1 MSTAGCKERFC
12 EKYPLGVFFNQ
23 KFTLPLQIITN
34 NWITVSN
41 NNDKNNGG
49 FNSFR
54 DRHPVLVNS
63 ALMALALV
71 ALGYIALLFID
82 VFTSHG
88 QQVQVPDVRNMPLEK
103 AIEILDD
110 AGLRWEISDS
120 TTFYENYQP
129 GAVIDQDPKAK
140 SYIKKIRI
148 IYLSVNA
155 MHAPI
160 IPLPKLVDLPGRQG
174 MATLKAMGFKHVTMD
189 SVASEMDGLILQVT
203 VDGHNVAP
211 GNPVSV
217 NSQIK
222 ITVGDGSIVD
232 LNPEQILD
240 PELLDSIDEANYQD
254 AQKNYEEE
262 LKAAQAR
269 AEQERKSQQST
280 EEKKDKDKDKNKDKK
295 KEQDKGKNKKSE

>member
-1 MSTAGCKERFC
+1 MSNK
-12 EKYPLGVFFNQ
+12 ND
-23 KFTLPLQIITN
+23 N
-34 NWITVSN
+34 NS
-41 NNDKNNGG
+41 GG
-49 FNSFR
+49 FNGFR
-54 DRHPVLVNS
+54 ERHPILVNS

-103 AIEILDD
+103 AITILED

-148 IYLSVNA
+148 IYLNVNA

-160 IPLPKLVDLPGRQG
+160 IPFPRLVDLPGRQG

-189 SVASEMDGLILQVT
+189 SVASEMDGLILQVS
-203 VDGHNVAP
+203 VDGHNVEP
-211 GNPVSV
+211 GTPVSV
-217 NSQIK
+217 NSQVK
-222 ITVGDGSIVD
+222 VTGGDGSIVD
-232 LNPEQILD
+232 LNPEQIID
-240 PELLDSIDEANYQD
+240 PALMDSIDEANYQD

-269 AEQERKSQQST
+269 AEQERRNQQSS
-280 EEKKDKDKDKNKDKK
+280 EEKKDQNKDKDKK
-295 KEQDKGKNKKSE
+295 KEKDKAKNN

>member
-1 MSTAGCKERFC
+1 
-12 EKYPLGVFFNQ
+12 
-23 KFTLPLQIITN
+23 
-34 NWITVSN
+34 VSN
-41 NNDKNNGG
+41 NNDNNTNG
-49 FNSFR
+49 FDRFR
-54 DRHPVLVNS
+54 DRHPILVNS
-63 ALMALALV
+63 TLMALALV

-103 AIEILDD
+103 AIDILED

-120 TTFYENYQP
+120 TTFYENYKP
-129 GAVIDQDPKAK
+129 GTVIDQDPKAK

-148 IYLSVNA
+148 IYLNVNA

-189 SVASEMDGLILQVT
+189 SVESEMDGLILQVT

-211 GNPVSV
+211 GKPVSV

-232 LNPEQILD
+232 LNPEQVID
-240 PELLDSIDEANYQD
+240 PALMDSIDEANYKV
-254 AQKNYEEE
+254 AQETYEQEMKE
-262 LKAAQAR
+262 AQER
-269 AEQERKSQQST
+269 AEQERRHQEAQESRDSKKSS
-280 EEKKDKDKDKNKDKK
+280 DKDKEKKKDQDKKSDKDKKSQDKDKK
-295 KEQDKGKNKKSE
+295 K

>member
-1 MSTAGCKERFC
+1 M
-12 EKYPLGVFFNQ
+12 
-23 KFTLPLQIITN
+23 
-34 NWITVSN
+34 SN
-41 NNDKNNGG
+41 NNDNNTNG
-49 FNSFR
+49 FDRFR
-54 DRHPVLVNS
+54 DRHPILVNS
-63 ALMALALV
+63 TLMALALV

-103 AIEILDD
+103 AIDILED

-120 TTFYENYQP
+120 TTFYENYKP
-129 GAVIDQDPKAK
+129 GTVIDQDPKAK

-148 IYLSVNA
+148 IYLNVNA

-189 SVASEMDGLILQVT
+189 SVESEMDGLILQVT

-211 GNPVSV
+211 GKPVSV

-232 LNPEQILD
+232 LNPEQVID
-240 PELLDSIDEANYQD
+240 PALMDSIDEANYKV
-254 AQKNYEEE
+254 AQETYEQEMKE
-262 LKAAQAR
+262 AQER
-269 AEQERKSQQST
+269 AEQERRHQEAQESRDNKKSS
-280 EEKKDKDKDKNKDKK
+280 DKDKEKKKDQDKKSDKDKKSQDKDKK
-295 KEQDKGKNKKSE
+295 K

>member
-1 MSTAGCKERFC
+1 M
-12 EKYPLGVFFNQ
+12 
-23 KFTLPLQIITN
+23 
-34 NWITVSN
+34 SN
-41 NNDKNNGG
+41 NKNNNNGG
-49 FNSFR
+49 FTRFR
-54 DRHPVLVNS
+54 DRHPILVNS
-63 ALMALALV
+63 TLMALALV

-88 QQVQVPDVRNMPLEK
+88 QQVQVPDVRNLPLEK

-120 TTFYENYQP
+120 TTFYENYKP
-129 GAVIDQDPKAK
+129 GTVIDQDPKAK

-148 IYLSVNA
+148 IYLNVNA

-174 MATLKAMGFKHVTMD
+174 VAMLKAMGFKHVDLD
-189 SVASEMDGLILQVT
+189 SVPSELGGLILQVT
-203 VDGHNVAP
+203 VDGHNVAA

-217 NSQIK
+217 NSLVK
-222 ITVGDGSIVD
+222 IIVGDGSIVD
-232 LNPEQILD
+232 LNPEQIID
-240 PELLDSIDEANYQD
+240 PALMDSIDEQNYQE

-269 AEQERKSQQST
+269 AEQERRNQEVQDKKND
-280 EEKKDKDKDKNKDKK
+280 EKKSSDKDKK
-295 KEQDKGKNKKSE
+295 KDQSKDKKS